1 MRNVKNQLEFPIVFQ
16 NSHNDC
22 GLACLKSLAIY
33 YGRVFRIDETTDNT
47 PMITEHGMTLYALR
61 TELERMGLKSLPVK
75 CSAEDIATQ
84 TPLPAIA
91 LLNNDHYII
100 IYDADE
106 TTVSVADPAWGLIDT
121 SYDGLR
127 GVWYRPDESV
137 GILLAIENR

>member
-1 MRNVKNQLEFPIVFQ
+1 
-16 NSHNDC
+16 
-22 GLACLKSLAIY
+22 
-33 YGRVFRIDETTDNT
+33 
-47 PMITEHGMTLYALR
+47 MTLYALR

-106 TTVSVADPAWGLIDT
+106 TTVSVADPA
-121 SYDGLR
+121 
-127 GVWYRPDESV
+127 
-137 GILLAIENR
+137 

>member
-1 MRNVKNQLEFPIVFQ
+1 MRNVKNQSEFPIVFQ

-33 YGRVFRIDETTDNT
+33 YGRGFRIDETTDND

-91 LLNNDHYII
+91 LLNN
-100 IYDADE
+100 ADE
-106 TTVSVADPAWGLIDT
+106 TTVSVADPA
-121 SYDGLR
+121 
-127 GVWYRPDESV
+127 
-137 GILLAIENR
+137 